1 MEHNDLKKQCLG
13 MLCPVPAQRPACL
26 LSESIPLEK
35 SPAAYFLCLSAF
47 PSFRKILVTIP
58 PLRPPFPL
66 SPIRGI
72 YLGNLLKRIAGACI
86 MHEMQSLFL
95 HCTVCILKQDWNC
108 VPARKMNINSS
119 KKKERKKEKV
129 PIYLKERVEKRN
141 PPLFQAVLV
150 GIAQS
155 N

>member
-58 PLRPPFPL
+58 PLPL

-119 KKKERKKEKV
+119 KKKKEKRKKC
-129 PIYLKERVEKRN
+129 PFI
-141 PPLFQAVLV
+141 
-150 GIAQS
+150 
-155 N
+155 